1 MKLTER
7 YRRLTFWNKL
17 SALGALAS
25 ILSIPLAVVLF
36 LLSDGAGN
44 GDGIP
49 TDAGR
54 YAVANRGDTVAS
66 AGSVAVAG
74 EGAMRPQTPR
84 PAPAHSSTPRQRTVI
99 EAQD

>member
-25 ILSIPLAVVLF
+25 ILGIPLAVALF
-36 LLSDGAGN
+36 LLSDGAGD
-44 GDGIP
+44 GDGILA
-49 TDAGR
+49 DAGR

-66 AGSVAVAG
+66 AGVVAVAG
-74 EGAMRPQTPR
+74 EGAIRE
-84 PAPAHSSTPRQRTVI
+84 APDTAAGAGTQ
-99 EAQD
+99 